1 MTIIDEI
8 KQLKKEDYEEFISR
22 RIYAL
27 KKEEKHNT
35 KNIGLNKLGMMK
47 ISGFESSTSDF
58 LDFQKV
64 SIENGFGD
72 LVLCTIGNVNEVYID
87 IIEEIKKNN
96 YNEST
101 IFKGIFNI
109 VNNYFGNFS
118 NIKERMN
125 YYPDED
131 LVELGEKRG
140 TISSL
145 KRKNAGMCVE
155 RAMLSHNIMKFL
167 GINSTLKFSGI
178 KNDNHLEA
186 HTYNLVS
193 INNSYYIYDSTI
205 PKLDIDNTIN
215 PLVTEISKEAYELQK
230 DGQMNNG
237 YSIEKSYFSP
247 LSNRIRHIIYDC
259 DRENEEKKIK

>member
-87 IIEEIKKNN
+87 IIEDR
-96 YNEST
+96 
-101 IFKGIFNI
+101 
-109 VNNYFGNFS
+109 
-118 NIKERMN
+118 KE
-125 YYPDED
+125 
-131 LVELGEKRG
+131 
-140 TISSL
+140 
-145 KRKNAGMCVE
+145 
-155 RAMLSHNIMKFL
+155 
-167 GINSTLKFSGI
+167 
-178 KNDNHLEA
+178 
-186 HTYNLVS
+186 
-193 INNSYYIYDSTI
+193 
-205 PKLDIDNTIN
+205 
-215 PLVTEISKEAYELQK
+215 
-230 DGQMNNG
+230 NG
-237 YSIEKSYFSP
+237 K
-247 LSNRIRHIIYDC
+247 
-259 DRENEEKKIK
+259 